1 MKSFFS
7 ILLLIFS
14 LNFLKA
20 QNNDSI
26 YTVVQQMPTFFTN
39 VGAYIY
45 DNMKFPDIKV
55 DSEAINTSAF
65 VSFIVEKD
73 GSVSSVKI
81 IRPSMPAVD
90 SAVVRCVKKMP
101 KWQPGMQNNK
111 PVRVMFK
118 VPLIIDVR

>member
-90 SAVVRCVKKMP
+90 SAVVRCVMKMP